1 MESPETS
8 PVTLPTLPQRPRRPT
23 RDLPARPD
31 VTIASPFADA
41 VTAEAVP
48 LPLNK
53 TSVDDSK
60 SLESDVEA
68 LKRSSEADQPPV
80 DTTTL
85 TPLRAHYLKKALLAL
100 EFNKELTYISSSPL
114 PSPISVLSLLG
125 PPFTPLPRS
134 ALERG
139 GVQDVPFL
147 RFMFR
152 QFVLTFPFLA
162 TAPKDFFPSKLQPFA
177 DSLLSRNLSS
187 ELTLF
192 PEENPDA
199 DDEQKGTAKALAKI
213 EKHMALLLG
222 SAIKLVED
230 EEVVRLTQRDLDR
243 LEAGVRKRE
252 RRQDRSKAG
261 QFNVNVICVRN
272 ISEKGRVRKRH
283 HEVYLFVRSEPA
295 GTVLTAP
302 GCYHKGIRDSHSSRR
317 FRRCIRFQAVWGL
330 SHSCGR
336 GEKQSYVISPN
347 TSKFTYA
354 LAASETSSGR
364 RHSSS
369 AK

>member
-1 MESPETS
+1 MESPETFPITS
-8 PVTLPTLPQRPRRPT
+8 PTLPRRPRRPT

-31 VTIASPFADA
+31 TTLASHDA
-41 VTAEAVP
+41 VTPSAVP
-48 LPLNK
+48 LPPTK

-60 SLESDVEA
+60 PLEEDVNVS
-68 LKRSSEADQPPV
+68 KRPSKVDQPPV
-80 DTTTL
+80 DASTL
-85 TPLRAHYLKKALLAL
+85 TPLRAHYLKKTLLAL

-114 PSPISVLSLLG
+114 PPPLSVLSLLG
-125 PPFTPLPRS
+125 SPFTPLPRS

-147 RFMFR
+147 RFVFR

-162 TAPKDFFPSKLQPFA
+162 TAPKDFFPSKLQPFV

-192 PEENPDA
+192 PEESRDA
-199 DDEQKGTAKALAKI
+199 DAEHKGTAKALAKV

-222 SAIKLVED
+222 SAIKLAES

-252 RRQDRSKAG
+252 RRHVRSKADR
-261 QFNVNVICVRN
+261 FSVNVVCVRS

-283 HEVYLFVRSEPA
+283 HDVCLY
-295 GTVLTAP
+295 
-302 GCYHKGIRDSHSSRR
+302 
-317 FRRCIRFQAVWGL
+317 
-330 SHSCGR
+330 
-336 GEKQSYVISPN
+336 N
-347 TSKFTYA
+347 
-354 LAASETSSGR
+354 
-364 RHSSS
+364 
-369 AK
+369 